1 MLVFHFSN
9 IILFFPQYIAAT
21 LFAILV
27 FILLT
32 RAAKVFSRSGFTYR
46 LRLGT
51 SNFSSSIK
59 WNSEVARPVLIL
71 SGKDL
76 SSMFL
81 KNHSEPLYM
90 SLQCY
95 YSWNGYP
102 SDFYAKLSTD
112 LKRSRPYGNS
122 FSFLTYRIFF
132 TVAAWEGVLMLFTP
146 FKYIGVFI
154 PHISTDID
162 IIIGLIIG
170 ISIFESSISTI
181 FLFSGINTKK
191 ILVVMLLVTA
201 IFSVSLLTPSMS
213 WFSLYN
219 EVGKVTYFSVILG
232 LILAITGLIPQLKT
246 SRNLYLSAYSF
257 SIISYLAFIFT
268 IIINLIH

>member
-27 FILLT
+27 FIILT
-32 RAAKVFSRSGFTYR
+32 RAAKIFSHSGVIYR
-46 LRLGT
+46 LKLGS
-51 SNFSSSIK
+51 SNFSTSVK
-59 WNSEVARPVLIL
+59 WNPDIMTPVLRF

-76 SSMFL
+76 TSTLLRS
-81 KNHSEPLYM
+81 NSEPIFM

-102 SDFYAKLSTD
+102 SNFYVKLSTE
-112 LKRSRPYGNS
+112 LRKSKPYGSS

-132 TVAAWEGVLMLFTP
+132 TVAAWEGVLLLFTP

-181 FLFSGINTKK
+181 FLFSGVNTKK
-191 ILVVMLLVTA
+191 IFVVMLLVAVT
-201 IFSVSLLTPSMS
+201 FSVSLLTPSMS

-246 SRNLYLSAYSF
+246 RRNLYLSAYSF